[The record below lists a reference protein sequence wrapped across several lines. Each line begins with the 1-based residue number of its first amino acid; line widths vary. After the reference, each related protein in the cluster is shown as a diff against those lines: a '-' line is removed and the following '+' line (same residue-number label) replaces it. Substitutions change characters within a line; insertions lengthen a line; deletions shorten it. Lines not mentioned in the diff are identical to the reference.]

1 MGKAGL
7 GGSILALATA
17 LIVAVTAPAAAEFFG
32 CNDKGKGRVLA
43 TYTTGAA
50 PAQGHASRKGY
61 THEFAAQSTR
71 PRITVYPRSTS
82 PGPNA
87 KRYCRSWLAKEYRIS
102 GTVIVPRM
110 QCWWQ

>member
-1 MGKAGL
+1 MGKAGTGWTL
-7 GGSILALATA
+7 VLATA
-17 LIVAVTAPAAAEFFG
+17 LIVAMTPPASAEFFG
-32 CNDKGKGRVLA
+32 CNDSGRGRVLA
-43 TYTTGAA
+43 TYTTGTP
-50 PAQGHASRKGY
+50 PARGHAARRSY

-87 KRYCRSWLAKEYRIS
+87 RRHCRSWLAKEYRVS